1 MARSNAIRA
10 LGESVLEMMREACPL
25 AELQLDTQTK
35 FEFAS
40 FNTLTDSKP
49 PPEGFYL
56 CLWRVGIGGMPRNL
70 PPRRDRA
77 GMVFKPSLPLDLYF
91 LMLPVAKTADKQTSM
106 LGWVLSFMHDLPALT
121 GETINRYTK
130 GAPAVFEPEESVELI
145 ADPLSTADY
154 LALWDRV
161 KTGFQAGMTYV
172 ARMVLI
178 DSLQPE
184 SGGGLV
190 TARRFDFAGNKVG
203 P

>member
-35 FEFAS
+35 FELAS
-40 FNTLTDSKP
+40 FNTLTDTTS

-70 PPRRDRA
+70 PPRRNRA
-77 GMVFKPSLPLDLYF
+77 GMLFKPSLPLDLYY

-106 LGWVLSFMHDLPALT
+106 LGWSLGFMHDLPALT

-178 DSLQPE
+178 DSVQPE
-184 SGGGLV
+184 LSGGLV
-190 TARRFDFAGNKVG
+190 TERRFDLARNEVRL
-203 P
+203 